1 MDSLNE
7 LLSKIRDFFANYG
20 FNVLAALMILIIGY
34 FFIKLL
40 SKLMMRIIYTT
51 KIDNAIGGFV
61 VGLIRVILSIL
72 LVLAII
78 SMLGISGN
86 SFLVVFSSVAIAVG
100 MTLKDSLANIA
111 NGIVIIITKPF
122 KKGDHIA
129 VGGFEGIVK
138 SIKILTTEIYTFD
151 NKKIVIPNSTIVNST
166 LTNYTANST
175 RRADIVIGVSYE
187 SDIKQVKKILLDI
200 LNKHELVLDVPKY
213 SVILKDFGDSSL
225 DFQLKFWTKTADYY
239 SAVNDIKEIIVEE
252 FRNNNIEIPYNK
264 LDVQI
269 LKNEGKE

>member
-40 SKLMMRIIYTT
+40 SKLMMRIIYST

-175 RRADIVIGVSYE
+175 RRADITIGVSYE

-200 LNKHELVLDVPKY
+200 LEKHELVLDVPKY

-239 SAVNDIKEIIVEE
+239 SAINDIKEIIVEE

-269 LKNEGKE
+269 IKNEGNE

>member
-40 SKLMMRIIYTT
+40 SKLMMRIIYAT

-129 VGGFEGIVK
+129 VDDFEGVVK

-200 LNKHELVLDVPKY
+200 LEKHELVLDVPKY

-225 DFQLKFWTKTADYY
+225 DFQLKFWTKTGDYY
-239 SAVNDIKEIIVEE
+239 SAINDIKEIIIEE
-252 FRNNNIEIPYNK
+252 FRKNNIEIPYNK
-264 LDVQI
+264 LDVQ
-269 LKNEGKE
+269 LVKNEGKE

>member
-40 SKLMMRIIYTT
+40 SKLMMRIIYAT

-129 VGGFEGIVK
+129 VGDFEGVVK

-200 LNKHELVLDVPKY
+200 LEKHELVLDVPKY
-213 SVILKDFGDSSL
+213 SVVLKDFGDSSL

-239 SAVNDIKEIIVEE
+239 SAINDIKEIIIEE
-252 FRNNNIEIPYNK
+252 FRKNNIEIPYNK
-264 LDVQI
+264 LDVQ
-269 LKNEGKE
+269 LVKNEGKE

>member
-40 SKLMMRIIYTT
+40 SKLMMRIIYST

-175 RRADIVIGVSYE
+175 RRADITIGVSYE
-187 SDIKQVKKILLDI
+187 SDVKQVKKILLDI
-200 LNKHELVLDVPKY
+200 LEKHELVLDVPKY

-239 SAVNDIKEIIVEE
+239 SAINDIKEIIVEE

-269 LKNEGKE
+269 IKNEGNE

>member
-40 SKLMMRIIYTT
+40 SKLMMRIIYAT

-129 VGGFEGIVK
+129 VGDFEGVVK

-200 LNKHELVLDVPKY
+200 LEKHELVLDVPKY

-239 SAVNDIKEIIVEE
+239 SAINDIKEIIIEE
-252 FRNNNIEIPYNK
+252 FRKNNIEIPYNK
-264 LDVQI
+264 LDVQ
-269 LKNEGKE
+269 LVKNEGKE

>member
-40 SKLMMRIIYTT
+40 SKLMMRIIYAT